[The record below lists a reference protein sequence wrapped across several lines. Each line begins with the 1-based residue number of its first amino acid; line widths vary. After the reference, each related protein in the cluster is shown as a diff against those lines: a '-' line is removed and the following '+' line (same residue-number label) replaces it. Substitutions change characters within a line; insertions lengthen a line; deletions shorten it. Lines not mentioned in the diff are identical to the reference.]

1 MLADAVYRSRLRT
14 QSDKKL
20 MYLMLG
26 CSLILHAGVAL
37 IARAEWGLSIGK
49 TRFPP
54 AYSVELV
61 SLPDVSAQKYPKLSA
76 SRRSKPSARRQQA
89 IPIRRFRAKE
99 QSLSLKKKQRNSSP
113 DKEVEEVKLA
123 EEVVTKIERR
133 PPPQTAIEKK
143 PEKVERQQPPADAKK
158 VSLVNIG
165 GMKGGELSQ
174 ALVLYRALVNEKI
187 ENNWVLP
194 ERLNQAKDKL
204 EAIVVVR
211 ARRDG
216 SIFDINFEKK
226 SGDSY
231 FDDSVLKAILK
242 SKPFPPFPDIYSP
255 KEEEI
260 VIRFAPA
267 NVSL

>member
-14 QSDKKL
+14 QSDRKL

-26 CSLILHAGVAL
+26 CSLIFHAGVVL
-37 IARAEWGLSIGK
+37 VARAEWGLSLGK
-49 TRFPP
+49 TRFPS

-61 SLPDVSAQKYPKLSA
+61 SLPAASAKKYPKLSA
-76 SRRSKPSARRQQA
+76 SRKSKATVRRQQA

-99 QSLSLKKKQRNSSP
+99 QALSLKKKQKTSAPNS
-113 DKEVEEVKLA
+113 EVEEVKLA
-123 EEVVTKIERR
+123 EEDIAKIERR
-133 PPPQTAIEKK
+133 PSPEEVVAKK
-143 PEKVERQQPPADAKK
+143 PEKVQSQQPGADTKK

-194 ERLNQAKDKL
+194 EQLNHKKNKI

-226 SGDSY
+226 SGDPY

-260 VIRFAPA
+260 VIRFSPA